1 MSLVVTEVR
10 LLCSLLREQNFE
22 DNVMIKSC
30 YESQLGQ
37 TGWLSPVNK
46 GSASP
51 TLGQASVNPFWATP
65 WERT

>member
-30 YESQLGQ
+30 YESQLGLDWVAEPCKQ
-37 TGWLSPVNK
+37 RLCKPHPGP
-46 GSASP
+46 GP
-51 TLGQASVNPFWATP
+51 C
-65 WERT
+65 